1 MRAKRRTSSIQPML
15 ITFLFLISG
24 AQSLLYGRVSFPIDF
39 SHIPT
44 VIEYLSPVADT
55 SKAKACGDSSWVI
68 GEVGFI
74 GTTHE
79 WARVEFKNSY
89 FNPVVVTGG
98 LNRRGGHRTTIRIQ
112 NLSSTGFDVRV
123 IDWECLNPNHGDE
136 RINYLVLESGG
147 YILPNGKKIVAGNY
161 GLVNEVWSTRLFTSS
176 FSELPLTFAQCV
188 TENES
193 TPIVV
198 QMDKDSLTSKRFR
211 LRIRESLVSDSI
223 HVNERVSVVG
233 IERGILMDSLISFET
248 GMSDLKL
255 SPTPLSVAVEGEYSG
270 QTILLG
276 GVQTAQEDIAATIN
290 FRDLTDD
297 SLKIFLDYEAC
308 GNIQGNQQEEFG
320 NFLLFGGIGDIYAC
334 AKATPDEGEGLEDPN
349 QDASILMPDLKFTL
363 APIPTEGSLTLNILE
378 VDSENYQ
385 YEIINYA
392 GQRVYS
398 GTARIGVNQL
408 RLESLSKGMY
418 IIRVLS
424 NIKASSQEFVVY

>member
-68 GEVGFI
+68 GEVGSAI
-74 GTTHE
+74 TTDE
-79 WARVEFKNSY
+79 WTRVEFQNQY
-89 FNPVVVTGG
+89 FNPVVITGG
-98 LNRRGGHRTTIRIQ
+98 LNRKGGHRTTVRVN
-112 NLSSTGFDVRV
+112 NLTNTGFDIRL
-123 IDWECLNPNHGDE
+123 IDWECLNPNHSPE
-136 RINYLVLESGG
+136 KLNYLVIESGG

-161 GLVNEVWSTRLFTSS
+161 GLVNQVWSNRLFTSS
-176 FSELPLTFAQCV
+176 FRELPILLAQCV
-188 TENES
+188 TEKES
-193 TPIVV
+193 SPVVV
-198 QMDKDSLTSKRFR
+198 QMDKDSLTNKQFR
-211 LRIRESLVSDSI
+211 LRIRESLVADSV
-223 HVNERVSVVG
+223 HTNERVSVIG
-233 IERGILMDSLISFET
+233 IEKGFFTDSLFSFET
-248 GMSDLKL
+248 GSKDLIL
-255 SPTPLSVAVEGEYSG
+255 SPLPLSVAVKGTYLG
-270 QTILLG
+270 KTVFFGGIQT
-276 GVQTAQEDIAATIN
+276 TQEEIAATIN
-290 FRDLTDD
+290 FRDLADD
-297 SLKIFLDYEAC
+297 SIKIFLDYEVC
-308 GNIQGNQQEEFG
+308 RGLPNSQQEEFG
-320 NFLLFGGIGDIYAC
+320 NFLLFGEAGNIYAC

-363 APIPTEGSLTLNILE
+363 APIPTDGSLTLNILE

-424 NIKASSQEFVVY
+424 NIKASSQEFVV